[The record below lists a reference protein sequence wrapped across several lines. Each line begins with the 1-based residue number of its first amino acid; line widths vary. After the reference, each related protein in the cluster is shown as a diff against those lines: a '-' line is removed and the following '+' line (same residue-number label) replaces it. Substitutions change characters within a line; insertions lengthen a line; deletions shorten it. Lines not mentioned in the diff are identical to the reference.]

1 MYDIRYAH
9 KHQSLFQECRQ
20 TYLISYIALACK
32 FNQNKPKI
40 IQLNKKFGDLVPK
53 IMKGFRQND
62 RSFATKAC
70 HAGQD
75 PEQWASMAVVPP
87 ITMST
92 TFKQFGP
99 ADFKA

>member
-20 TYLISYIALACK
+20 TYLISYVHKLASSIK
-32 FNQNKPKI
+32 TKI
-40 IQLNKKFGDLVPK
+40 IKIKKFGDLVPK

>member
-1 MYDIRYAH
+1 MYDIRYVH
-9 KHQSLFQECRQ
+9 KHQSLFQKCRQ
-20 TYLISYIALACK
+20 TYLISYIGL
-32 FNQNKPKI
+32 Q
-40 IQLNKKFGDLVPK
+40 IQSKQTKNIQINKKFGDLVPK

-87 ITMST
+87 ITLST